1 MRAEQGTDNR
11 PRNTNCE
18 VAWLT
23 DALIGMRRELFS
35 HAFRLTR
42 SPAAAEDLVQDTVE
56 RVLRFESHFERGTNL
71 RAWVHQVMANLFF
84 SRCRSQRRET
94 RALQVLSTDPC
105 AWTRSAPQDVVP
117 DLSHATRKAI
127 GSLPTPFQDTVVLV
141 DLMDYSYRAAADH
154 LGVPLGTVMSRL
166 HRGRRLLADALRE
179 AA

>member
-1 MRAEQGTDNR
+1 MRAELETDNR
-11 PRNTNCE
+11 PQNNNNET
-18 VAWLT
+18 VWLT
-23 DALIGMRRELFS
+23 DALLGMNRELFS

-42 SPAAAEDLVQDTVE
+42 SLATAEDLVQDTIE
-56 RVLRFESHFERGTNL
+56 RALRFESHFERGTNL
-71 RAWVHQVMANLFF
+71 RAWVHQIMANIFF
-84 SRCRSQRRET
+84 SKCRTVRRET
-94 RALQVLSTDPC
+94 KALQVLSTDPC
-105 AWTRSAPQDVVP
+105 AWTQTAPPEVVP

-127 GSLPTPFQDTVVLV
+127 DALPLQFQDTVVLV